1 MQQQEPS
8 VISIWIGDPVGG
20 VFVDWAPDGDE
31 CYIDNTLDLCKYF
44 SEDGSRLSHISQLS
58 EWKPGASEVWI
69 RPGQLRSVVTEL
81 SQLCENIVETSEP
94 ARESLLKILHA
105 CEFALTIEMAGVF
118 IS

>member
-1 MQQQEPS
+1 MQ
-8 VISIWIGDPVGG
+8 I
-20 VFVDWAPDGDE
+20 
-31 CYIDNTLDLCKYF
+31 F

-81 SQLCENIVETSEP
+81 SHLCENTVESSGI
-94 ARESLLKILHA
+94 ARQSLRKILHA
-105 CEFALTIEMAGVF
+105 CEFALTIEMGGVF